1 MPTQSIKD
9 PFNKKLIKM
18 AKMSNKKPS
27 VLLEQII
34 EEYYFKFL
42 KDNNLKDK

>member
-18 AKMSNKKPS
+18 ANMSNNKPS
-27 VLLEQII
+27 KLLEQII
-34 EEYYFKFL
+34 EDYYFKFL

>member
-9 PFNKKLIKM
+9 PFNKKLVKM
-18 AKMSNKKPS
+18 ANISNKKPS

-34 EEYYFKFL
+34 EDYYYRFL

>member
-9 PFNKKLIKM
+9 PFNKKLVKM
-18 AKMSNKKPS
+18 ANMSNKKPS
-27 VLLEQII
+27 ILLEQII
-34 EEYYFKFL
+34 EDYYYRFL

>member
-9 PFNKKLIKM
+9 PFNKKLMKM
-18 AKMSNKKPS
+18 AHISNKKPS
-27 VLLEQII
+27 TLLEQII
-34 EEYYFKFL
+34 EDYYFKFL

>member
-9 PFNKKLIKM
+9 PFNKKLVKM
-18 AKMSNKKPS
+18 ANISNKKPS

-34 EEYYFKFL
+34 EDYYYRFL
-42 KDNNLKDK
+42 KENNLKDK